1 MKKSCTELACIPPLL
16 SRLRRILLLP
26 AMLFSLGLC
35 AQTIEP
41 TEGIAFP
48 VAGKIRPRS
57 ASEISASNWS
67 IGGETLDRDFADYHQ
82 YKKYLGPLGA
92 KAIRLQ
98 AGWAK
103 TEHEQGKYDWAWLD
117 AIIGDAIAQG
127 VHPWLNLSYGNPLY
141 ENGGD
146 IGLAG
151 GLPTSPAAL
160 AAWKRWTLATV
171 QRYRTRV
178 LAWEIWNEPDLS
190 GKTSAEEYLAL
201 FIPTAEMIRAEQP
214 GGRVYALGLAGN
226 AGFAT
231 AFLTGLQS
239 RGKLDLVDAL
249 TVHGY
254 PDNPSES
261 ASFGRWRDLV
271 GKFSDKIE
279 VRQGE
284 TGAPSFRVSTFA
296 LKNKDW
302 TELLQSKWD
311 LCRMLTHLGHD
322 MPLSLFTLCD
332 LHYARTTWSGPNPKG
347 LLKANPDKSV
357 AYAKPAYF
365 AAQNVFAI
373 FDHTW
378 KTAPEIR
385 FAFAD
390 KSIVQ
395 RVSTYGFKQT
405 GGACAFLLWFGD
417 KAPSGSN
424 STTPA
429 ALAVD
434 NVRFK
439 EPACVDLRTGLVY
452 DLPRDSWKQG
462 DSGVTFSALPV
473 YDSPVLIAEKAA
485 LSLAP

>member
-1 MKKSCTELACIPPLL
+1 MPFPSRHRPPF
-16 SRLRRILLLP
+16 LLLLLIPIMTLSLRLP
-26 AMLFSLGLC
+26 AQII
-35 AQTIEP
+35 AP

-57 ASEISASNWS
+57 ASEITASNWS

-103 TEHEQGKYDWAWLD
+103 TEHKPGKYEWAWLD
-117 AIIGDAIAQG
+117 AIIDDAIAQG
-127 VHPWLNLSYGNPLY
+127 VRPWLNLSYGNPIY

-151 GLPTSPAAL
+151 GLPTSPTAL
-160 AAWKRWTLATV
+160 AAWNRWTLATV

-178 LAWEIWNEPDLS
+178 KEWEIWNEPDLN
-190 GKTSAEEYLAL
+190 GKTSAEEYLSL
-201 FIPTAEMIRAEQP
+201 FIPTAEMIRSEQP

-226 AGFAT
+226 ANFAT
-231 AFLTGLQS
+231 AFFTGLQA
-239 RGKLDLVDAL
+239 RGKLGLVDAV

-284 TGAPSFRVSTFA
+284 TGAPSFRVATFA

-311 LCRMLTHLGHD
+311 LCRMLTHFGHD
-322 MPLSLFTLCD
+322 MPFSLFTLCD
-332 LHYARTTWSGPNPKG
+332 LHYANTKWSGPNPKG
-347 LLKANPDKSV
+347 LVKANPDKTV
-357 AYAKPAYF
+357 AYPKPAYF
-365 AAQNVFAI
+365 AAQTVFAI
-373 FDHTW
+373 FDSKW
-378 KTAPEIR
+378 TAQPSTR
-385 FAFAD
+385 LTFAD
-390 KSIVQ
+390 GSLSG
-395 RVSTYGFKQT
+395 RVSLYAFRQT
-405 GGACAFLLWFGD
+405 PGGAWGAALWFGD
-417 KAPSGSN
+417 KPPAADN
-424 STTPA
+424 ITTPVTFTIA
-429 ALAVD
+429 DAH
-434 NVRFK
+434 FI
-439 EPACVDLRTGLVY
+439 EPVYVDLRTGLAY
-452 DLPRDSWKQG
+452 SISEKNWKQDATG
-462 DSGVTFSALPV
+462 ATFTAVPV
-473 YDSPVLIAEKAA
+473 YDSPVLIVEKTA
-485 LSLAP
+485 LPLSP